1 MIVEKPMWL
10 RHAGLQIFSLDIQP
24 SGLRFATAGGDHKVR
39 IWNMKPLAERD
50 ADSDSSSANK
60 LLATLRDHFGSV
72 NCVRWAK
79 CGRLIAS
86 GSDDQVIL
94 VHERRPGSG
103 TTEFGSG
110 EPPDVENWKVLLTL
124 RGHTADV
131 VDLGWSP
138 DDSLLASCSLDNT
151 ARVWQAATGS
161 PVAVLTGHHSLVKGL
176 TWDPI
181 GSFLATQSDDKT
193 VIIWRTSNWGLV
205 QRIEGPYDKTVGST
219 FFRRLGWSPCGHFIA
234 TTHGFQN
241 PSHTAPVLERG
252 EWLASF
258 DFVGHN
264 APVVAVRFNHSM
276 FRKQVHRSP
285 DGKEGADAGNGA
297 STGTVVNGT
306 SSKPKDALP
315 YNVIAIGS
323 QDCCISVWTTGSPR
337 PVFIGKHFFTQ
348 SVVDLSWSPDG
359 YTLFC
364 CSLDGTVA
372 SFHFEAKE
380 LGQKISDSEME
391 EFKKSRYGDVRA
403 CQVMLAESPAQ
414 LVLEAA
420 AAKQWGSVNPTKAVE
435 SVSATAT
442 PAVALNGAPRPEGA
456 PKVAA
461 TETKIPNGR
470 VVTSTT
476 AKAIPSLV
484 KQTEYRRPDGR
495 RRIIPEPLGPPA
507 GSEDIGNNVVLNGAR
522 SEIPDVPASDFRNG
536 VDGNMEDPGRGV
548 IARESDADNKRSLP
562 EECMRVDMPAAKRSN
577 NAAFSDAGAP
587 MAHPSPPE
595 AVAVGPNDNA
605 PASVAT
611 AQEADMVITPERT
624 SSLKGVL
631 SIRIQAPEAGG
642 EDAVGQASITL
653 ESKPIE
659 GSDKLGSI
667 IGAGGSTLMRESLA
681 KAEIVCSQGGMVRWR
696 DRLLSLPTALAGNTN
711 FWAVACSDGI
721 LQLYTMAGRRSQLSM
736 VLGSPAAFM
745 DCNQG
750 WRLLVVTKA
759 GSLHLWDLQ
768 ESKLLLHE
776 SLSPLLSLS
785 SSPNAN
791 SKGNGSLKVV
801 SARLSQAGVPL
812 VVLANQHAFLFH
824 LNMRCWQRV
833 ADETF
838 PASNFVTTWPD
849 MSTPAA
855 EAGELASIQA
865 GVTSAAG
872 QTFIWNRS
880 SLEEE
885 KWQTRAHLE
894 IQMTAAQ
901 ALQSASEYRRFL
913 LAYSRC
919 LAREADEAR
928 LRELCEE
935 LLGPTYAVD
944 SSCPASPCSKH
955 NKKQWNPE
963 ILGMKKRELLKS
975 EVLPAMASNRAI
987 QRLLN
992 EFVDLLSECKGLATD
1007 TQPTARSN
1015 FENS

>member
-1 MIVEKPMWL
+1 
-10 RHAGLQIFSLDIQP
+10 
-24 SGLRFATAGGDHKVR
+24 
-39 IWNMKPLAERD
+39 MKPLGER
-50 ADSDSSSANK
+50 DSDSSASVNK

-138 DDSLLASCSLDNT
+138 DDTLLASCSLDNT
-151 ARVWQAATGS
+151 VRVWQAATGS
-161 PVAVLTGHHSLVKGL
+161 PVTVLTGHRSLVKGV

-181 GSFLATQSDDKT
+181 GSFLATQSDDKS

-205 QRIEGPYDKTVGST
+205 QRVEGPYDKTVGST

-276 FRKQVHRSP
+276 FRKQIHRLPS
-285 DGKEGADAGNGA
+285 DGKEGATDTGNGA
-297 STGTVVNGT
+297 AAGTVINGA
-306 SSKPKDALP
+306 SSKSKDALP

-372 SFHFEAKE
+372 SFNFEAKE

-391 EFKKSRYGDVRA
+391 EFKKSRYGDVRVR
-403 CQVMLAESPAQ
+403 QVMLAESPAQ
-414 LVLEAA
+414 LALEAA
-420 AAKQWGSVNPTKAVE
+420 AAKQWGSVNPPAKTAEPASVPPPPPVVAV
-435 SVSATAT
+435 
-442 PAVALNGAPRPEGA
+442 NGALGAEGA

-461 TETKIPNGR
+461 TEAASIPNGGGL
-470 VVTSTT
+470 VTSAP
-476 AKAIPSLV
+476 AKVIPSPV

-507 GSEDIGNNVVLNGAR
+507 GHEGPFGNGVMHDPQP
-522 SEIPDVPASDFRNG
+522 EIPNVPTSDFRKN
-536 VDGNMEDPGRGV
+536 VDEKREDPGKAV
-548 IARESDADNKRSLP
+548 VAKESDAENKRSLP
-562 EECMRVDMPAAKRSN
+562 EECTRGVDVPAAKRSN
-577 NAAFSDAGAP
+577 NNTAFSETGAAAP
-587 MAHPSPPE
+587 AAHPSSAPE
-595 AVAVGPNDNA
+595 AFGVGINSNP
-605 PASVAT
+605 PASIAMV
-611 AQEADMVITPERT
+611 QQADMITPLERI
-624 SSLKGVL
+624 SSMKGVL
-631 SIRIQAPEAGG
+631 SIRTQAPEDAVIQAP
-642 EDAVGQASITL
+642 ITL
-653 ESKPIE
+653 ESRLIE
-659 GSDKLGSI
+659 SSDNLGSI
-667 IGAGGSTLMRESLA
+667 VGAGGTTLKRESLA
-681 KAEIVCSQGGMVRWR
+681 KAEVVCSQAGVVRWH
-696 DRLLSLPTALAGNTN
+696 DRLSSIPTALAGNFN
-711 FWAVACSDGI
+711 FWAVACSDGT
-721 LQLYTMAGRRSQLSM
+721 LQIYTMAGRRSQLSM
-736 VLGSPAAFM
+736 MLGSPAAFM
-745 DCNQG
+745 DCNQQG
-750 WRLLVVTKA
+750 WRLLLVTKE
-759 GSLHLWDLQ
+759 GSLYLWDLQ

-776 SLSPLLSLS
+776 SLSPLLSPS
-785 SSPNAN
+785 SVNEN
-791 SKGNGSLKVV
+791 SKSNGLLKVV
-801 SARLSQAGVPL
+801 SARLSQAGAPL

-824 LNMRCWQRV
+824 LNMHCWLRV
-833 ADETF
+833 ADDGF
-838 PASNFVTTWPD
+838 PASNFVTTWPEV
-849 MSTPAA
+849 SAPA
-855 EAGELASIQA
+855 ETGELALLQA
-865 GVTSAAG
+865 GVTGAAG
-872 QTFIWNRS
+872 KNFIWNRS

-885 KWQTRAHLE
+885 KWQTRVHLE
-894 IQMTAAQ
+894 VQMSAAQ

-913 LAYSRC
+913 LAYARC
-919 LAREADEAR
+919 LAREVDEAR

-935 LLGPTYAVD
+935 LLGPTYVVD
-944 SSCPASPCSKH
+944 SSSPSRAPSKH
-955 NKKQWNPE
+955 DKNHHWNPE

-975 EVLPAMASNRAI
+975 EVLPAMASNRGV

-992 EFVDLLSECKGLATD
+992 EFVDLLSECEVQQQILG
-1007 TQPTARSN
+1007 QQ
-1015 FENS
+1015 